1 MPVLDDAGSLAS
13 SHVVFAGLLA
23 RNGPPPQWRR
33 PASFGTLVR
42 LVLEQQV
49 SLASARA
56 AYLRLIARIGE
67 PAPEALLA
75 LTDDELRTIGF
86 SRQKKRYA
94 RGIAER
100 LIDGSLDLER
110 VVGDGEEGRDE
121 LLAVPGIGPWTVA
134 CFELFVA
141 GRPDVWPTGDR
152 ALYVSMARN
161 LCFDAVPDATR
172 GDAIA
177 AHWLPYRSTAARM
190 LWHDYLGGSTYV
202 QGSDAGFVDET
213 GIVSP

>member
-13 SHVVFAGLLA
+13 SHAVFAGLLE
-23 RNGPPPQWRR
+23 RNGAPPQWRR

-49 SLASARA
+49 SLASAKA
-56 AYLRLIARIGE
+56 AYLGLVDRIGE
-67 PAPEALLA
+67 PAPESLLD

-86 SRQKKRYA
+86 SRQKRRYA

-100 LIDGSLDLER
+100 LIAGSLDLDR
-110 VVGDGEEGRDE
+110 VVGDGDEGRDE

-134 CFELFVA
+134 CIELFVA

-161 LCFDAVPDATR
+161 LCLDSVPDRAT

-177 AHWLPYRSTAARM
+177 ARWLPYRSTAARM
-190 LWHDYLGGSTYV
+190 LWHDYLGGSAYV
-202 QGSDAGFVDET
+202 PDPDAGFIDET
-213 GIVSP
+213 GMVSP